1 MLCSE
6 TATAVKGK
14 SFSSCTRTSKPVARP
29 EPLGL
34 HNHQVVNSRNRC
46 CVSLEKFSLK
56 DVGHNQG
63 QRSRRTPSYPGSL
76 SSRPPRLIK
85 HIDLIV
91 IVIFFFPPR
100 EEIPLHLLRH
110 TVLLPFIRTP
120 HTPAAS
126 PPDRPQPPLSR
137 TRPLS
142 IPVQWP
148 DSSHPP
154 KAACPPGRAAPSASL
169 SHQEKIKL
177 IKIKELK
184 N

>member
-14 SFSSCTRTSKPVARP
+14 PFSSCTRTSKPVARP

-91 IVIFFFPPR
+91 IVIFFFPPPR
-100 EEIPLHLLRH
+100 RNSSSPSSSHCVASVHQDTTHSSR
-110 TVLLPFIRTP
+110 VSAG
-120 HTPAAS
+120 PATTTTL
-126 PPDRPQPPLSR
+126 Q
-137 TRPLS
+137 
-142 IPVQWP
+142 
-148 DSSHPP
+148 DSSPFHSCAVAGLESPSQGSVSTWSGGSVC
-154 KAACPPGRAAPSASL
+154 KSEPPG
-169 SHQEKIKL
+169 E
-177 IKIKELK
+177 